1 MASLLPQSS
10 LTESLLD
17 DFESIAAIKA
27 FDSGKGKSKE
37 GGGTRAGRKN
47 AITDEHLESLRQRQ
61 RANALAAQK
70 ASEGRILQE
79 VLPLWD
85 DANRGV
91 PNPFIRSGLFS
102 VRKSEKREYIDITVA
117 SLSNYRIEYRGE
129 ELQQDDLTVWLS
141 LINLA
146 RAKQMAESIFF
157 TGYSLIK
164 DIGWRMHSESYAR
177 AEESIKR
184 LKVTGLTISSPN
196 GSEQY
201 TGSLIREHAFKAI
214 DDSGN
219 NRWMVRFEPRIS
231 SLFMED
237 TTTLLEWETR
247 KKIGTRATV
256 ALFLHSFYS
265 SHRDP
270 IPLSIGKLHELSRS
284 TDTVSGFR
292 RTLGNALDTL
302 VRVESLASYHFV
314 GDTLHVTKSNRPRL
328 PAAKPTKATAKRLK

>member
-1 MASLLPQSS
+1 MASLLKPLT

-17 DFESIAAIKA
+17 DFETVPTLKE
-27 FDSGKGKSKE
+27 SGKAKGS
-37 GGGTRAGRKN
+37 TRIGSGARTGRSS
-47 AITDEHLESLRQRQ
+47 AITDAHLIALRERQ
-61 RANALAAQK
+61 RAIAIAAQK
-70 ASEGRILQE
+70 ESENRILQE

-102 VRKSEKREYIDITVA
+102 VRKSDKREFIDITVA

-146 RAKQMAESIFF
+146 RAKNMAESIFF
-157 TGYSLIK
+157 TAYSLIK

-177 AEESIKR
+177 AEQSIKR
-184 LKVTGLTISSPN
+184 LKVTGLTISSPD

-214 DDSGN
+214 DNSGN
-219 NRWMVRFEPRIS
+219 SRWMVRFEPRIS
-231 SLFMED
+231 CLFMED

-284 TDTVSGFR
+284 LDSVSGFK
-292 RTLGNALDTL
+292 RTLVNALETL
-302 VRVESLASYHFV
+302 VRVESLAEYRFV
-314 GDTLHVTKSNRPRL
+314 GDILHVTKTNRPRL
-328 PAAKPTKATAKRLK
+328 ATAKIMKAKRIA